1 MMNTQLMVRTKVQ
14 DQYPNQDQSI
24 KTKTCT
30 MSFGSQDHGLVWSVH
45 RV

>member
-14 DQYPNQDQSI
+14 DQYPNQSI